1 MSPPDVI
8 LGRITRC
15 STRGF
20 VGAVRLPEPD
30 IPVFGTFCKA
40 EAQQGKS
47 DVIGLIY
54 DINIDDDEFARQMAS
69 ADNLQPEQL
78 ADGQYNRQL
87 PIEFSAV
94 SVGYQVDDQYH
105 YTLPPQ
111 PPLTLHP
118 VYALTPDEVL
128 SFTGRL
134 DFLPLLFTNPTVP
147 VDSLLAVVLRSAAAL
162 RPEGK
167 RKLFLLEAGR
177 ECARLLTK
185 DQTRIDTLLRLL
197 GSPL

>member
-1 MSPPDVI
+1 M

-20 VGAVRLPEPD
+20 VGAVRFPEPD
-30 IPVFGTFCKA
+30 LPIFGAFCKS
-40 EAQQGKS
+40 EAQRGQS
-47 DVIGLIY
+47 NVIGLIY
-54 DINIDDDEFARQMAS
+54 DINIEDDEFARQMAS
-69 ADNLQPEQL
+69 AENLQPEQL

-87 PIEFSAV
+87 PIEFSAI
-94 SVGYQVDDQYH
+94 SVGYQVGEQYH

-118 VYALTPDEVL
+118 IYALTPQEVL
-128 SFTGRL
+128 SFTERL
-134 DFLPLLFTNPTVP
+134 DFLPLLFANPTVP
-147 VDSLLAVVLRSAAAL
+147 VDSLLGVALRSAAVL
-162 RPEGK
+162 RSEGK
-167 RKLFLLEAGR
+167 RRSFLLDAGR
-177 ECARLLTK
+177 ECSRLLTK